1 MTSNVLPP
9 VAGESSDAQRL
20 TETVTRLRRALR
32 ATVRTDHP
40 WELLPMA
47 QVELLQV
54 LAEESPLR
62 IRDIA
67 ERRNLATNTVSN
79 LVGQMTTDGMVE
91 RATSTTD
98 RRVAAVTLTPAG
110 AEKLQSWI
118 ATNERQIGA
127 ALATLDE
134 QDRAAV
140 RAALPALERLADAL
154 ALPSDA

>member
-1 MTSNVLPP
+1 
-9 VAGESSDAQRL
+9 
-20 TETVTRLRRALR
+20 
-32 ATVRTDHP
+32 
-40 WELLPMA
+40 MA

-79 LVGQMTTDGMVE
+79 LVGQMTSDGVVE
-91 RATSTTD
+91 RATNKTD

-110 AEKLQSWI
+110 AEKLQSWL
-118 ATNERQIGA
+118 ATNERQIDT
-127 ALATLDE
+127 ALATLDDR
-134 QDRAAV
+134 DRAAV

-154 ALPSDA
+154 ASPSGGS

>member
-1 MTSNVLPP
+1 MTEDIPLPA
-9 VAGESSDAQRL
+9 AGEGSDAGRL
-20 TETVTRLRRALR
+20 TETVIRLRRALR

-54 LAEESPLR
+54 LTEESPLR
-62 IRDIA
+62 ISDIA
-67 ERRNLATNTVSN
+67 QRRNLATNTVSN
-79 LVGQMTTDGMVE
+79 LIGQMMTGGMVK

-98 RRVAAVTLTPAG
+98 RRVAAVTITSTGSA
-110 AEKLQSWI
+110 KLASWI
-118 ATNERQIGA
+118 ATNERQIDA

-154 ALPSDA
+154 ALP